1 MGLNKWDGIGVLR
14 KKNIICAEKKNIEA
28 ELKEDNGRRIL
39 EAPVNLRFLEYS
51 HFPVHF

>member
-14 KKNIICAEKKNIEA
+14 KKNIICAEENIEA
-28 ELKEDNGRRIL
+28 ELKEDNERRIL
-39 EAPVNLRFLEYS
+39 EAPVNPRFLEYS

>member
-14 KKNIICAEKKNIEA
+14 KKNIICAEENIEA

-39 EAPVNLRFLEYS
+39 EAPVNPRFLEYS